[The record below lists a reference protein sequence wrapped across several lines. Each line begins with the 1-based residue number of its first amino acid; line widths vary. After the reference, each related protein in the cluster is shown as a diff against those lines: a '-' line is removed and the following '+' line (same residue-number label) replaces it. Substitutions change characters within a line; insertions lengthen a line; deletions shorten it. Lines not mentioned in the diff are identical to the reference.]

1 MAEDTKRKSDHRIAS
16 SCSLDFL
23 DCWTIPKSG
32 DKMAFENRLKA
43 AENTPLL
50 STGPIQP
57 SSHPT
62 SGLKSIFAGH
72 NGLRAGWRLLIFL
85 ALLGVP
91 AAVLVAVARASGGS
105 QQAKITPLLLV
116 VNDAVVLLAL
126 CVVTWIMAKIEHRK
140 LSEYG
145 LPLRHAFRKDFWVGS
160 LLGFLA
166 ISGTLLTMFLLHGF
180 RVTGLALHGT
190 AIVSSLAAWS
200 IAFLLAG
207 LFEEFAFRGYVQYT
221 LASGMGFWPAAFLI
235 SGLFGL
241 AHFIADPN
249 ENVVGSAA
257 VVLFGLL
264 LCLFLRRTGNLWCA
278 VGFHVAWDWGQMFYG
293 VPDSG
298 IVPYHNLFNSVL
310 SGPRWL
316 TGGTV
321 GPEASV
327 LTPIA
332 LLVVALVFSRYYR
345 ENRYQITKPVSSPVT
360 SRVTSSLLLGRFSYP
375 RSYFLPK

>member
-1 MAEDTKRKSDHRIAS
+1 
-16 SCSLDFL
+16 
-23 DCWTIPKSG
+23 
-32 DKMAFENRLKA
+32 MAFENRRKA
-43 AENTPLL
+43 AKDTPSL

-57 SSHPT
+57 SSHPS

-72 NGLRAGWRLLIFL
+72 NGLRAGWRLLIFF

-91 AAVLVAVARASGGS
+91 AAVLLVIARASGGG
-105 QQAKITPLLLV
+105 AKQITNTPFLVGANEAVILLI
-116 VNDAVVLLAL
+116 L
-126 CVVTWIMAKIEHRK
+126 CVVTWVMAKIEHRIW
-140 LSEYG
+140 SEYG
-145 LPLRHAFRKDFWVGS
+145 LPLRQALRKDFWVGS

-190 AIVSSLAAWS
+190 AILSSLAGWS
-200 IAFLLAG
+200 IAFLLVG
-207 LFEEFAFRGYVQYT
+207 LFEEFGFRGYVQYT

-235 SGLFGL
+235 SGVFGL

-249 ENVVGSAA
+249 ENVVGSVA
-257 VVLFGLL
+257 VVMFGLL

-278 VGFHVAWDWGQMFYG
+278 VGFHFAYDWGQGFFYG
-293 VPDSG
+293 VPNSG
-298 IVPYHNLFNSVL
+298 IAPYHNLFNSVL

-321 GPEASV
+321 GPEASI

-332 LLVVALVFSRYYR
+332 LLVVALVFSRYHC

-360 SRVTSSLLLGRFSYP
+360 SRMASSIPQARLS
-375 RSYFLPK
+375 